1 MNSPDEPLELK
12 LKPRPAKAVTVSIPT
27 DTLKDLQQ
35 VAETRDMSVE
45 GLIKFYLGQG
55 LRADLTQLRS
65 AQTRSDRHGASQMPR
80 L

>member
-1 MNSPDEPLELK
+1 MNSPDKPLELK
-12 LKPRPAKAVTVSIPT
+12 LKPRPAEAVTVSIPI

-35 VAETRDMSVE
+35 VAETRDMSIE

-65 AQTRSDRHGASQMPR
+65 AQTHGDRPTAPQMPR